1 MHCYLRMTR
10 NAIFMV
16 TFRMTQ
22 CEKLSGRTKQ
32 FEMHFHALVLLS
44 HRLTMLP
51 LPLFRAAYICD
62 IFSLCAVH
70 ITIVEHRSIHQER
83 ARMLF
88 SFSTALFLPPS
99 AAPLARVF
107 VAMKLDYY
115 GRNSTS
121 NIHNHEKNTSIFILT
136 KIISRV

>member
-32 FEMHFHALVLLS
+32 FEIHFHALVLLTPS
-44 HRLTMLP
+44 DDAAAASFFMLHIF
-51 LPLFRAAYICD
+51 LRT
-62 IFSLCAVH
+62 FSLCAVH
-70 ITIVEHRSIHQER
+70 ITIVEHRSIQQER

-88 SFSTALFLPPS
+88 SFSTALFLPFSNS
-99 AAPLARVF
+99 ARA
-107 VAMKLDYY
+107 AMKLDYY

-121 NIHNHEKNTSIFILT
+121 NMHNHEKNTSIFILT